1 MALFHEMSV
10 RCSTDRVAEVEAEL
24 SRVNAIAVSLRN
36 GDENER
42 NIDGEWTLTM
52 VIALL
57 PEQADLHK
65 TEVALSKLGCDS
77 FHVETLDES
86 QWREHLTRPTP
97 KLTIG
102 PFLIGGSLS
111 NVKTPQIPLH
121 IPAGLAFGTG
131 EHETTA
137 LCLEW
142 LTRQSP
148 SEKHVLDLGCGSG
161 ILAIAAMKL
170 GAASATAV
178 DNDPDALAVT
188 STNAS
193 KNEVD
198 LTVLHR
204 LDLESTYDLIVA
216 NIYADTLIEYAENV
230 QCVLNPGG
238 TLALS
243 GILESQSE
251 QVKRSYSDIRFDS
264 IEVRNNWVLL
274 SGYKQ

>member
-1 MALFHEMSV
+1 MVVFHEVSV
-10 RCSTDRVAEVEAEL
+10 RCSADRVAEVEEEL
-24 SRVNAIAVSLRN
+24 HRVNAIAIYLRN

-42 NIDGEWTLTM
+42 SIDGQWTLTN

-57 PEQADLHK
+57 PEQADLRSA
-65 TEVALSKLGCDS
+65 EVALSKLGCDS
-77 FHVETLDES
+77 FHIETLDKS
-86 QWREHLTRPTP
+86 RWIEHLTRPTP
-97 KLTIG
+97 NLTIG

-142 LTRQSP
+142 LSRQSL

-170 GAASATAV
+170 GAETATAI
-178 DNDPDALAVT
+178 DNDPDALVVT
-188 STNAS
+188 EANAS

-198 LTVLHR
+198 LTILHQ
-204 LDLESTYDLIVA
+204 LDLESNYDLIVA
-216 NIYADTLIEYAENV
+216 NIYADTLIEYAESV
-230 QCVLNPGG
+230 QRVLNSGG
-238 TLALS
+238 LLALS

-264 IEVRNNWVLL
+264 VELRNNWVML
-274 SGYKQ
+274 SGYKH